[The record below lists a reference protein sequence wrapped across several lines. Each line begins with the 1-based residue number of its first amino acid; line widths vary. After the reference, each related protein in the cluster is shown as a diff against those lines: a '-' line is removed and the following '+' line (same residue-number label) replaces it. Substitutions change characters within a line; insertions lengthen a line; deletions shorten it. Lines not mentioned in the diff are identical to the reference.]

1 MPGATS
7 VPTGNRGP
15 RGALGDSDV
24 REPGEGATATGD
36 GSTRDLGGLAWPEVR
51 ERSVLAVPLGSCEQH
66 GPHLP
71 LDTDTR
77 IAVACAERLAG
88 VEDHVMVAPAVA
100 VGASGEHAG
109 FPGTLSIGTAVLA
122 EVLVELVR
130 SALPPPHTGL
140 PRPFDGVVFVNGHG
154 GNVDAVAAAAE
165 RLRGEGRPVLVWH
178 PRVPGG
184 DSHAGRTE
192 TSLLLH
198 LCPGVVRTDRLAPG
212 STARW
217 RDIGP
222 VVREHGLAAV
232 TPSGVLGD
240 PTGASAAEG
249 ASVLADLVAD
259 LSAAVR
265 AWRATLGG

>member
-1 MPGATS
+1 M
-7 VPTGNRGP
+7 PTGNRGP
-15 RGALGDSDV
+15 QGALGAPDV
-24 REPGEGATATGD
+24 RGPEGAGPTARGR
-36 GSTRDLGGLAWPEVR
+36 SSCLAELAWPEVPA
-51 ERSVLAVPLGSCEQH
+51 RSVLAVPLGSCEQH

-77 IAVACAERLAG
+77 IAVACAGRLADAEDG
-88 VEDHVMVAPAVA
+88 VVVAPPVT

-109 FPGTLSIGTAVLA
+109 FPGTLSIGTEALVGL
-122 EVLVELVR
+122 LVELVR
-130 SALPPPHTGL
+130 SALPPPGADL
-140 PRPFDGVVFVNGHG
+140 PRPFGGVVLVNGHG
-154 GNVDAVAAAAE
+154 GNVEAVTVATE
-165 RLRGEGRPVLVWH
+165 RLRDEARAVLAWH
-178 PRVPGG
+178 PRVAGG

-198 LCPGVVRTDRLAPG
+198 LCPEVVRTDLLAPG

-232 TPSGVLGD
+232 TPGGVLGD
-240 PTGASAAEG
+240 PTGATAAEG
-249 ASVLADLVAD
+249 ESVLAHLVAD

-265 AWRATLGG
+265 GWRATLDG